1 MLRVVD
7 CYLCIWPNNN
17 DDMIGSRIPRYFL
30 YATALGVI
38 VAGIMLSMFY
48 GQYRWLANQIV
59 ATSSEEHRI
68 LLEASFERRM
78 RAELHAI
85 ANDLPADSSGSP
97 DALSD
102 ALSRAMAANP
112 ELVGLRFTNSAGD
125 SWSDGNYPQVDYTS
139 ETTWLDEQMLMT
151 YPVIREQ
158 QEVGHVSGAFTLA
171 GFRADLA
178 GFTEELQTKEDES
191 RRVSFLWIAGGTI
204 AVLLLCGAVVWLLV
218 LEQTQRIRQL
228 KAQAER
234 FRDADF
240 GEPLPVRRGDELGEL
255 AAVFNDMRDKLRT
268 TTHSRDYVDS
278 ILSGMN
284 EAIIVTGDSGQIQR
298 VNKATTHLLGYEEEE
313 LADTSVDF
321 VIDNK
326 KSPSLANDS
335 PSGLPREAIFQSKY
349 GESIPVSYTCS
360 IIESD
365 GVGAGSRIYAAQNI
379 TERRRAEKRIRYLA
393 RIDALTKIPNRMQ
406 FQHLLQRGIA
416 RARRAGHPLCLFYVD
431 IDHFKEINDTFGH
444 LAGDTTLETVA
455 ERLSTALPDHS
466 VIGRLAGDEFAVI
479 IHGLGPDKDGMEKTS
494 KLAQKLLDRLADPF
508 FVQGHEVFMTASLGI
523 AFYPKDAPNVIDL
536 IRNADAALY
545 SAKKSGGNVF
555 AYYAP
560 AMNEASVERL
570 MTKSRLKRAFERDEL
585 LVHYQPKYNLE
596 TGEVFGAEALVRWEL
611 PDRGLILPSD
621 FIPLAEETSLIIEI
635 GEWVLDKV
643 CEDFRVWQRS
653 VGSPGRVSVNLSLKQ
668 LRQLNFIA
676 RISAIL
682 RSHEIS
688 PTSLEL
694 EITETTLMENP
705 ERTIKLLDQL
715 YGLGLHLAID
725 DFGTGYSSLSALQQF
740 PISTLKIDQSFVR
753 HVVTSP
759 DDATIV
765 DTIVQMGRNLNMD
778 VVAEGV
784 EEEAQLIFLQKLGC
798 NYVQGLLFGDP
809 MSADNYLE
817 LLLAQAE
824 GTDTYR
830 ALFASA

>member
-1 MLRVVD
+1 MT
-7 CYLCIWPNNN
+7 
-17 DDMIGSRIPRYFL
+17 GSRIPRIL
-30 YATALGVI
+30 VHAVALGAISLVI
-38 VAGIMLSMFY
+38 VLSLFY
-48 GQYRWLANQIV
+48 AQYRWLASQIV
-59 ATSSEEHRI
+59 AASYEEHRT
-68 LLEASFERRM
+68 LLERSFTRRQ

-85 ANDLPADSSGSP
+85 ADGLPVEIGGFRDEEIIPALDEALSENPMLIGLRLTGPDGESWSSGDFP
-97 DALSD
+97 RGIEITETAMLSSY
-102 ALSRAMAANP
+102 L
-112 ELVGLRFTNSAGD
+112 LVS
-125 SWSDGNYPQVDYTS
+125 
-139 ETTWLDEQMLMT
+139 
-151 YPVIREQ
+151 YPVVRE
-158 QEVGHVSGAFTLA
+158 EVEIGRLWGSFDLVSL
-171 GFRADLA
+171 RADLQE
-178 GFTEELQTKEDES
+178 FENLLRDKEVQS
-191 RRVSFLWIAGGTI
+191 RRVSYLWIGGGTLV
-204 AVLLLCGAVVWLLV
+204 VLLLCGGLVWLNV
-218 LEQTQRIRQL
+218 RQQTSRIRAL
-228 KAQAER
+228 KKQAEK

-240 GEPLPVRRGDELGEL
+240 GEPLPVSRGDELGAL
-255 AAVFNDMRDKLRT
+255 AEVFNDMRDKLRST
-268 TTHSRDYVDS
+268 TISRDYVDS

-284 EAIIVTGDSGQIQR
+284 EAIIVTNEAGEIKRINS
-298 VNKATTHLLGYEEEE
+298 ATTHLLGFDYGE
-313 LADTSVDF
+313 LEGTTIDQFVDR
-321 VIDNK
+321 K
-326 KSPSLANDS
+326 QSGSLVAGT
-335 PSGLPREAIFQSKY
+335 PSGLPRDAVFMSKY

-360 IIESD
+360 VISGEGD
-365 GVGAGSRIYAAQNI
+365 GAGDRIYAAQNI

-416 RARRAGHPLCLFYVD
+416 RARRAGKPLCLFYVD

-455 ERLSTALPDHS
+455 QRLSATLAEGAT
-466 VIGRLAGDEFAVI
+466 IGRLAGDEFAVI
-479 IHGLGPDKDGMEKTS
+479 LEDLGPDKKGEEETG
-494 KLAQKLLDRLADPF
+494 KLAQKILDRLADPF
-508 FVQGHEVFMTASLGI
+508 YVQGHEVFMTASMGI
-523 AFYPKDAPNVIDL
+523 AYYPKDAPNVIDL

-555 AYYAP
+555 SYYVP

-570 MTKSRLKRAFERDEL
+570 MTKSKLKRAFERDEL

-596 TGEVFGAEALVRWEL
+596 TGEVVGAEALVRWEL
-611 PDRGLILPSD
+611 PERGLILPSD
-621 FIPLAEETSLIIEI
+621 FIPIAEETNLIIEI

-643 CEDFRVWQRS
+643 CEDFRIWQRS

-668 LRQLNFIA
+668 LRQLNFIK
-676 RISAIL
+676 RISSIL
-682 RSHEIS
+682 RGHEIS

-705 ERTIKLLDQL
+705 KRTIKLLDQL

-753 HVVTSP
+753 DVVTNP

-765 DTIVQMGRNLNMD
+765 DTIIQMGQNLQLD

-784 EEEAQLIFLQKLGC
+784 EDEAQLNFLQKLGC
-798 NYVQGLLFGDP
+798 TYVQGLLFGEP

-830 ALFASA
+830 ALFA

>member
-1 MLRVVD
+1 MLDWLLVR
-7 CYLCIWPNNN
+7 PNNKY
-17 DDMIGSRIPRYFL
+17 DMIGSRFPRLLL
-30 YATALGVI
+30 YATTLGVV
-38 VAGIMLSMFY
+38 VAASMLSMFY
-48 GQYRWLANQIV
+48 GQYRWLARQIV
-59 ATSSEEHRI
+59 ATSYEEHRE
-68 LLEASFERRM
+68 LLEASFERRL
-78 RAELHAI
+78 RADLHAI
-85 ANDLPADSSGSP
+85 ADALPVADS
-97 DALSD
+97 DANAMLN
-102 ALSRAMAANP
+102 ALKRAMATNP
-112 ELVGLRFTNSAGD
+112 DLVGLRYEDDEGR
-125 SWSDGNYPQVDYTS
+125 SWASGNYPDVPYTS
-139 ETTWLDEQMLMT
+139 EVSWLDEQLLMT
-151 YPVIREQ
+151 YPVIRDGE
-158 QEVGHVSGAFTLA
+158 ERGHVAGAIHLTALQTELENFAAQLARKEIESRELSYLWIGGGTLA
-171 GFRADLA
+171 
-178 GFTEELQTKEDES
+178 
-191 RRVSFLWIAGGTI
+191 
-204 AVLLLCGAVVWLLV
+204 VLVLCGLVVSV
-218 LEQTQRIRQL
+218 FVRGQTRRIRQL

-240 GEPLPVRRGDELGEL
+240 GEPLPETRGDELGAL
-255 AAVFNDMRDKLRT
+255 AAVFNEMRDRLRK

-284 EAIIVTGDSGQIQR
+284 EAVIVTDDNGQIR
-298 VNKATTHLLGYEEEE
+298 RINKATTHLLGYEDDELHGTSIDFVVNSAKSAS
-313 LADTSVDF
+313 LADE
-321 VIDNK
+321 
-326 KSPSLANDS
+326 A
-335 PSGLPREAIFQSKY
+335 PSGLPREAVFESKF

-360 IIESD
+360 VIQND
-365 GVGAGSRIYAAQNI
+365 TTGTGNRIYAAQNI

-393 RIDALTKIPNRMQ
+393 RMDALTKIPNRMQ

-416 RARRAGHPLCLFYVD
+416 RARRAGKPLCLFYID

-455 ERLSTALPDHS
+455 ERLSAALPGRS

-479 IHGLGPDKDGMEKTS
+479 VDGLPPDHGGERGTS

-508 FVQGHEVFMTASLGI
+508 FVQGHEVFMTASMGV
-523 AFYPKDAPNVIDL
+523 AYYPKDAANVIDL

-545 SAKKSGGNVF
+545 NAKKSGGNVF
-555 AYYAP
+555 QFYAP

-570 MTKSRLKRAFERDEL
+570 MTKSKLKRAFERDEL

-596 TGEVFGAEALVRWEL
+596 TGEVFGAEALGRWEL
-611 PDRGLILPSD
+611 PERGMILPSD
-621 FIPLAEETSLIIEI
+621 FIPIAEETNLIIEI

-643 CEDFRVWQRS
+643 CEDFRFWQRS
-653 VGSPGRVSVNLSLKQ
+653 VGSPGRASVNLSLKQ
-668 LRQLNFIA
+668 LRQPNFIK
-676 RISAIL
+676 RIGAIL
-682 RSHEIS
+682 RGHEIS

-753 HVVTSP
+753 NIVTNP

-765 DTIVQMGRNLNMD
+765 DTIIQMGRNLNMD

-784 EEEAQLIFLQKLGC
+784 EDEAQLNFLQKLGC
-798 NYVQGLLFGDP
+798 TFVQGLLFGDP
-809 MSADNYLE
+809 MSSDNYLE

-824 GTDTYR
+824 GTDTHR
-830 ALFASA
+830 ALFG

>member
-1 MLRVVD
+1 
-7 CYLCIWPNNN
+7 
-17 DDMIGSRIPRYFL
+17 MIGSRIPRFVL
-30 YATALGVI
+30 YATVLGI
-38 VAGIMLSMFY
+38 AVAVIMLTMFY
-48 GQYRWLANQIV
+48 GQSRWLARQIMS
-59 ATSSEEHRI
+59 TSFEEHRA
-68 LLEASFERRM
+68 LLTASFERRA
-78 RAELHAI
+78 RADLHGI
-85 ANDLPADSSGSP
+85 AY
-97 DALSD
+97 ALSD
-102 ALSRAMAANP
+102 DLAAGNTVALTATLDRSLSEHP
-112 ELVGLRFTNSAGD
+112 ELTGLRLTADAGE
-125 SWSDGNYPQVDYTS
+125 SWSSGNYAQFDEVT
-139 ETTWLDEQMLMT
+139 ETTWVNDYLLLS
-151 YPVIREQ
+151 YPVTVESVEIGRI
-158 QEVGHVSGAFTLA
+158 SGAFELSSL
-171 GFRADLA
+171 RAEFKNFARDLRY
-178 GFTEELQTKEDES
+178 EEGES
-191 RRVSFLWIAGGTI
+191 RRASFLWIGGGTLV
-204 AVLLLCGAVVWLLV
+204 VLLLCGAVVWMIV
-218 LEQTQRIRQL
+218 CEQTRRIRQL

-234 FRDADF
+234 FRNADF
-240 GEPLPVRRGDELGEL
+240 GEPLPTTRNDELGAL
-255 AAVFNDMRDKLRT
+255 ASVFNDMRDKLRT
-268 TTHSRDYVDS
+268 TTHSHNYVDS

-284 EAIIVTGDSGQIQR
+284 EAIIVTNDSGQIKR
-298 VNKATTHLLGYEEEE
+298 INTATTHLLGYDEEE
-313 LADTSVDF
+313 LVGTSIDF
-321 VIDNK
+321 VINSK
-326 KSPSLANDS
+326 KSRSLADDE
-335 PSGLPREAIFQSKY
+335 PSGLPREATFESKF

-360 IIESD
+360 IIQDDE
-365 GVGAGSRIYAAQNI
+365 GKNNRIYAAQNI

-416 RARRAGHPLCLFYVD
+416 RARRAGKALCLFYID

-455 ERLSTALPDHS
+455 ERLSAALPPRS

-479 IHGLGPDKDGMEKTS
+479 LEGLSPDKDGQRETS
-494 KLAQKLLDRLADPF
+494 ELAQKLLNRLADPF
-508 FVQGHEVFMTASLGI
+508 FVQGHEVFMTASMGI
-523 AFYPKDAPNVIDL
+523 AYYPKDAPNVIDL

-545 SAKKSGGNVF
+545 SAKKTGGNVF
-555 AYYAP
+555 SFYVP
-560 AMNEASVERL
+560 EMNEASVERL
-570 MTKSRLKRAFERDEL
+570 ITKSKLKRAFERDEL
-585 LVHYQPKYNLE
+585 LVHYQPKYNLQ

-611 PDRGLILPSD
+611 PERGLILPSD
-621 FIPLAEETSLIIEI
+621 FIPIAEETNLIIEI

-668 LRQLNFIA
+668 LRQLNFIK
-676 RISAIL
+676 RIGSIL
-682 RSHEIS
+682 RSYEVS

-740 PISTLKIDQSFVR
+740 PISTLKIDKSFVR
-753 HVVTSP
+753 NIVTDP

-765 DTIVQMGRNLNMD
+765 DTIIQMGRNLNMD

-784 EEEAQLIFLQKLGC
+784 EEESQLNFLQNLGC

-830 ALFASA
+830 ALFA

>member
-1 MLRVVD
+1 MS
-7 CYLCIWPNNN
+7 
-17 DDMIGSRIPRYFL
+17 GSRIPRIFL
-30 YATALGVI
+30 YAMTLGV
-38 VAGIMLSMFY
+38 VAAGMMLIMFY
-48 GQYRWLANQIV
+48 GQYRWLASQIV
-59 ATSSEEHRI
+59 TAGYDEHRI
-68 LLEASFERRM
+68 LVETGFVQSARSD
-78 RAELHAI
+78 LHTVAY
-85 ANDLPADSSGSP
+85 ALPDNVSADNGA
-97 DALSD
+97 ALSQSLNRSLAD
-102 ALSRAMAANP
+102 NP
-112 ELVGLRFTNSAGD
+112 RLNGLRLTLASGATWATGNAPLAGNAAD
-125 SWSDGNYPQVDYTS
+125 PM
-139 ETTWLDEQMLMT
+139 WLDSQLVHS
-151 YPVIREQ
+151 YPVIRDHV
-158 QEVGHVSGAFTLA
+158 EVGRVWGSFDTAPLQAEFDAFAAELLA
-171 GFRADLA
+171 
-178 GFTEELQTKEDES
+178 TSDES
-191 RRVSFLWIAGGTI
+191 RRVSYLWIIGSTA
-204 AVLLLCGAVVWLLV
+204 AVLLLCGAVGLV
-218 LEQTQRIRQL
+218 ILRGQTRRIREL
-228 KAQAER
+228 KLQAGK

-240 GEPLPVRRGDELGEL
+240 GERLQVSADDELGAL
-255 AAVFNDMRDKLRT
+255 AEVFNDMRDRLRT

-284 EAIIVTGDSGQIQR
+284 EAIIVTNEDGHIKR
-298 VNKATTHLLGYEEEE
+298 INTATMHLLGYEEGE
-313 LADTSVDF
+313 LADTSIDF
-321 VIDNK
+321 LIDRT
-326 KSPSLANDS
+326 KSGSLADGA
-335 PSGLPREAIFQSKY
+335 PSGLPRDAVFQSKY

-360 IIESD
+360 IVASD
-365 GVGAGSRIYAAQNI
+365 HNGAGDRIYAAQNI

-393 RIDALTKIPNRMQ
+393 RIDPLTKIPNRMQ

-416 RARRAGHPLCLFYVD
+416 RARRAGKTLCVFYVD

-455 ERLSTALPDHS
+455 ERLSATLSNHS

-479 IHGLGPDKDGMEKTS
+479 IERLGPDAETETA
-494 KLAQKLLDRLADPF
+494 KLAQKILDRLADPF
-508 FVQGHEVFMTASLGI
+508 FVQGHEVFMTASMGI
-523 AFYPKDAPNVIDL
+523 AYYPKDAPNVIDL

-545 SAKKSGGNVF
+545 SAKRSGGNVF
-555 AYYAP
+555 SFYVP

-570 MTKSRLKRAFERDEL
+570 MTKSKLKRAFERDEL

-611 PDRGLILPSD
+611 PERGLILPSD
-621 FIPLAEETSLIIEI
+621 FIPIAEETSLIIEI

-643 CEDFRVWQRS
+643 CEDFRTWQRT

-668 LRQLNFIA
+668 LRQLNFIN

-682 RSHEIS
+682 RSYEVS

-740 PISTLKIDQSFVR
+740 PISTLKIDRSFVR
-753 HVVTSP
+753 DVVTNP

-765 DTIVQMGRNLNMD
+765 DTIIQMGRNLNMD

-784 EEEAQLIFLQKLGC
+784 EDEAQLNFLQKMGC
-798 NYVQGLLFGDP
+798 TYAQGLLFGDP

-817 LLLAQAE
+817 LLSAHAE
-824 GTDTYR
+824 GTDTHR
-830 ALFASA
+830 ALFA

>member
-1 MLRVVD
+1 M
-7 CYLCIWPNNN
+7 
-17 DDMIGSRIPRYFL
+17 
-30 YATALGVI
+30 
-38 VAGIMLSMFY
+38 MLSMFY

-59 ATSSEEHRI
+59 STSYEEHRS
-68 LLEASFERRM
+68 LLESSFERRA
-78 RAELHAI
+78 RADLHSI
-85 ANDLPADSSGSP
+85 ADRLPDDIAGG
-97 DALSD
+97 DAS
-102 ALSRAMAANP
+102 ALHQEFNRALTTHP
-112 ELVGLRFTNSAGD
+112 ELAGIRLTNAAGE
-125 SWSDGNYPQVDYTS
+125 SWFGGNYPLAVNFT
-139 ETTWLDEQMLMT
+139 ETTWLEEQLLLT
-151 YPVIREQ
+151 YPVVRDGTEMG
-158 QEVGHVSGAFTLA
+158 VLA
-171 GFRADLA
+171 GSFQLESLHLELAAFADH
-178 GFTEELQTKEDES
+178 LQAKEDES
-191 RRVSFLWIAGGTI
+191 RRVSYIWIGGGTF
-204 AVLLLCGAVVWLLV
+204 AVLLLCCVLAWLIIRG
-218 LEQTQRIRQL
+218 QTKRINQL
-228 KAQAER
+228 KAQAEK

-240 GEPLPVRRGDELGEL
+240 GDPLPVTGGDELGAL
-255 AAVFNDMRDKLRT
+255 ASVFNDMRDRLRT
-268 TTHSRDYVDS
+268 TTHSRDYVNS

-284 EAIIVTGDSGQIQR
+284 EAIIVTNDGGQIKHINR
-298 VNKATTHLLGYEEEE
+298 ATTHLLGYEKEE
-313 LADTSVDF
+313 LEGATIDF
-321 VIDNK
+321 FINAA
-326 KSPSLANDS
+326 KSRSLADDT
-335 PSGLPREAIFQSKY
+335 PSRLPREAIFESKY

-360 IIESD
+360 VVKNEGDDMSN
-365 GVGAGSRIYAAQNI
+365 RIYAAQNI

-406 FQHLLQRGIA
+406 FQHLLQRAIA
-416 RARRAGHPLCLFYVD
+416 RARRAGKPLCLFYID
-431 IDHFKEINDTFGH
+431 LDHFKEINDTFGH

-455 ERLSTALPDHS
+455 ERLATALPKHS

-479 IHGLGPDKDGMEKTS
+479 VDGLGPDKEGKKGTGE
-494 KLAQKLLDRLADPF
+494 LAQKLLNRLADPF
-508 FVQGHEVFMTASLGI
+508 FVQGHEVFMTASLGV
-523 AFYPKDAPNVIDL
+523 AYYPDDAPNVIDL

-555 AYYAP
+555 AFYIP

-611 PDRGLILPSD
+611 PERGLILPSD
-621 FIPLAEETSLIIEI
+621 FIPIAEETNLIIEI

-643 CEDFRVWQRS
+643 CEDFRIWQRS

-676 RISAIL
+676 RVGSIFRA
-682 RSHEIS
+682 HEIS

-740 PISTLKIDQSFVR
+740 PISTLKIDRSFVR
-753 HVVTSP
+753 NIVTNP

-765 DTIVQMGRNLNMD
+765 DTIIKMGRNLNMD

-784 EEEAQLIFLQKLGC
+784 EEEAQLNFLQKLGC
-798 NYVQGLLFGDP
+798 TYVQGLLFGDP

-830 ALFASA
+830 ALFA

>member
-1 MLRVVD
+1 
-7 CYLCIWPNNN
+7 
-17 DDMIGSRIPRYFL
+17 MIGTRIPRSPL

-59 ATSSEEHRI
+59 STSNEEHRA

-85 ANDLPADSSGSP
+85 ADILPEYSTGNQNAV
-97 DALSD
+97 LD
-102 ALSRAMAANP
+102 ALSRAVMTSP
-112 ELVGLRFTNSAGD
+112 ELISIRFANSTGE
-125 SWSDGNYPQVDYTS
+125 SWSSGDYPQVKYTS
-139 ETTWLDEQMLMT
+139 ETIWLDDRLLIT
-151 YPVIREQ
+151 YPVIRDEQ
-158 QEVGHVSGAFTLA
+158 EIGHVSGSFELTTL
-171 GFRADLA
+171 RADLA
-178 GFTEELQTKEDES
+178 SFTEELKTQEYES
-191 RRVSFLWIAGGTI
+191 RRVSYVWIGGGTV
-204 AVLLLCGAVVWLLV
+204 AVLLLCGGVVWLLV
-218 LEQTQRIRQL
+218 RGQTRRIRQL
-228 KAQAER
+228 KAQAEK

-240 GEPLPVRRGDELGEL
+240 GEPLPAGRGDELGAL

-284 EAIIVTGDSGQIQR
+284 EAIIVTSENGQIQR
-298 VNKATTHLLGYEEEE
+298 INTATTHLLGYDEEE
-313 LADTSVDF
+313 LAGTSIDF
-321 VIDNK
+321 VIDTK
-326 KSPSLANDS
+326 KSSSVASDL

-360 IIESD
+360 IIDNSRVGESN
-365 GVGAGSRIYAAQNI
+365 RIYAAQNI

-416 RARRAGHPLCLFYVD
+416 RARRAGNPLCLFYID

-455 ERLSTALPDHS
+455 DRLSTALPDHS

-479 IHGLGPDKDGMEKTS
+479 IHGLGPDKEGLETTKQ
-494 KLAQKLLDRLADPF
+494 LAQKLLNRLADPF
-508 FVQGHEVFMTASLGI
+508 FVQGHEVFMTASLGV

-545 SAKKSGGNVF
+545 SVKKSGGNVF
-555 AYYAP
+555 SFYTP

-643 CEDFRVWQRS
+643 CEDFRLWQRS
-653 VGSPGRVSVNLSLKQ
+653 VSSPGRVSVNLSLKQ
-668 LRQLNFIA
+668 LRQMNFIA
-676 RISAIL
+676 RISSIL
-682 RSHEIS
+682 RGHEVS

-705 ERTIKLLDQL
+705 ERTIGLLEQL

-740 PISTLKIDQSFVR
+740 PISTLKIDRSFVR
-753 HVVTSP
+753 NVVTNP

-784 EEEAQLIFLQKLGC
+784 ETEDQLNFLQKLGC
-798 NYVQGLLFGDP
+798 TYVQGLLFGDP
-809 MSADNYLE
+809 MSSDNYLE
-817 LLLAQAE
+817 LLLAQVE

-830 ALFASA
+830 ALFA